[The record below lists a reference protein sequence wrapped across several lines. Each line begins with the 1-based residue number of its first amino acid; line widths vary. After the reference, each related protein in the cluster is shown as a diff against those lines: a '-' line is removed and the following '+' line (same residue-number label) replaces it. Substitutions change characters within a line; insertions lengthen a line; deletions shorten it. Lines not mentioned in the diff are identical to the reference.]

1 MCGIVGGV
9 GKLDLRTYLLSG
21 LKKLEYRGYDSAGI
35 CYVEQGK
42 TILNKVAGRVATLEA
57 IVPTDIHPTVGIA
70 HTRWATH
77 GQPNAQ
83 NAHPHQSQKKLF
95 SIVHNGV
102 IENFRPLAHQLRAR
116 GYRFRSET
124 DTEVIA
130 DMLERLYLRS
140 GSVIEAIAQT
150 MEALEGSYACAIMF
164 SEEPNRLYFMKK
176 ASPLLIGVCE
186 GCSLLASDPVPMVD
200 YTDKFIDLDD
210 GDYGYLEPSQIKLF
224 HGRVEIEPRFVTRNV
239 ESFRSDLGDYPHYMI
254 KEIEEIPSVVVRLI
268 DNYFDGEHFTFN
280 ESLIETLRNT
290 KKIHFL
296 ACGTSYYASKMG
308 AKYFRPLG
316 KEVLVSIAS
325 EWAYDP
331 YDITADTVFIL
342 LSQSGETADL
352 IRCQKIIN
360 DRDGVSIAVTNTKGS
375 TIERK
380 ATYSC
385 LLYAGLE
392 VAVASTKSYVAQ
404 VCFLALLFAALENEI
419 GVVLDIDRVVDSI
432 RNIIS
437 RKGEIEALANEFVDT
452 RDAFFV
458 GRGYDYLACMEGA
471 LKLKE
476 VSYVHAEA
484 YPGGELKHGPI
495 ALIEPGTLVV
505 GLVSD
510 PEVSSAIRNNFE
522 ELRARKGH
530 LVIFS
535 TAAVANEG
543 DAFVA
548 NDVKP
553 YLAPNVLVVVTQ
565 YFAYYVALAKGQPID
580 KPRNLAKS
588 VTVE

>member
-9 GKLDLRTYLLSG
+9 GNINLREYLLTG

-35 CYVEQGK
+35 AYYESSEVIVQ
-42 TILNKVAGRVATLEA
+42 KVSGRVSSLEA
-57 IVPTDIHPTVGIA
+57 VVSEDISPSVGIA

-77 GQPNAQ
+77 GQPNAL
-83 NAHPHQSQKKLF
+83 NAHPHQSNQKLF
-95 SIVHNGV
+95 TIVHNGV
-102 IENFRPLAHQLRAR
+102 IENFRPLHQQLTVR
-116 GYRFRSET
+116 GYHFHTET

-130 DMLERLYLRS
+130 NLLERLFLRS
-140 GSVIEAIAQT
+140 GSVIEALAQT
-150 MEALEGSYACAIMF
+150 MEALEGSFACAIIF
-164 SEEPNRLYFMKK
+164 AQEPNRLYFMKK
-176 ASPLLIGVCE
+176 ASPLLLGVTK
-186 GCSLLASDPVPMVD
+186 GAGLLASDPVPMVD
-200 YTDKFIDLDD
+200 YTSRFVDLED
-210 GDYGYLEPSQIKLF
+210 GDYGYIEADDLKIY
-224 HGRVEIEPRFVTRNV
+224 HDRVLVKPIFATRNV
-239 ESFRSDLGDYPHYMI
+239 DLFKSDLEGYPHYMI
-254 KEIEEIPSVVVRLI
+254 KEIEEIPSVVKRLV
-268 DNYFDGEHFTFN
+268 DNYFDGSEFLFN
-280 ESLIETLRNT
+280 RNMIKALRAA

-316 KEVLVSIAS
+316 KSVLVSIAS

-331 YDITADTVFIL
+331 YDVSDDTVFVL
-342 LSQSGETADL
+342 MSQSGETADL

-360 DRDGVSIAVTNTKGS
+360 ASGGITIAATNTKGS

-380 ATYSC
+380 ATYSL

-404 VCFLALLFAALENEI
+404 VCFLAMLCAALKNENTVMAE
-419 GVVLDIDRVVDSI
+419 IDRVAETLHEV
-432 RNIIS
+432 IS
-437 RKGEIEALANEFVDT
+437 RKEEIHDLAKQVVKNK
-452 RDAFFV
+452 DAFFV
-458 GRGYDYLACMEGA
+458 GRGYDYLASMEGA

-476 VSYVHAEA
+476 VAYLHAEA

-510 PEVSSAIRNNFE
+510 PEVASSIRNNFE
-522 ELRARKGH
+522 ELRARKAKL
-530 LVIFS
+530 LVFS
-535 TAAVANEG
+535 LHKVSNPE
-543 DAFVA
+543 DAFIA
-548 NDVKP
+548 PDVKP
-553 YLAPNVLVVVTQ
+553 YLAPNVLVVVAQ
-565 YFAYYVALAKGQPID
+565 LFAYYVALEKGLPID